1 MDWVKTVEAAIQYIE
16 THLTEELPIRR
27 IASEVNISPFYFQKG
42 FSMLCG
48 YTVGEYIRR
57 RRLSLAGSEWLSS
70 DIKVVDLA
78 LKYGYDSPDAFT
90 RAFTRFHGSTPTE
103 VRSGRASLK
112 SFAPLHIRLSLEGG
126 TTMEY
131 RIEKKPAF
139 RVIGVS
145 RMFSYES
152 AHEEIP
158 RYWDE
163 VLVDMKAKRLSLMG
177 VEMGERPFVGRYGIC
192 FEEEMAGNQFRYMI
206 ADDFLED
213 ALLEK
218 ENSRRAESEKA
229 ENGKGDNRKGDNG
242 KGENGKDDNGK
253 GDNGNGSD
261 RKENSIEESDTKK
274 GNPGMNSS
282 ELENLNMIQE
292 IPAHTWA
299 VFPCKGPMPSAVQ
312 EINRRIFSEWLPA
325 GQYEIAEGYNVEYY
339 SDAADYEN
347 GTQDEEYDTEV
358 WIPVKRQGHGKN
370 AG

>member
-1 MDWVKTVEAAIQYIE
+1 
-16 THLTEELPIRR
+16 
-27 IASEVNISPFYFQKG
+27 
-42 FSMLCG
+42 MLCG

-126 TTMEY
+126 ATMEY
-131 RIEKKPAF
+131 RIEKKPVF

-152 AHEEIP
+152 AH
-158 RYWDE
+158 
-163 VLVDMKAKRLSLMG
+163 
-177 VEMGERPFVGRYGIC
+177 
-192 FEEEMAGNQFRYMI
+192 EEMAGNQFRYMI

-213 ALLEK
+213 ASPEK
-218 ENSRRAESEKA
+218 ENSRKAENEKA
-229 ENGKGDNRKGDNG
+229 ES
-242 KGENGKDDNGK
+242 GK
-253 GDNGNGSD
+253 GDNGNGGNKKAD
-261 RKENSIEESDTKK
+261 GIEKSVTKK
-274 GNPGMNSS
+274 DNPGMNSS
-282 ELENLNMIQE
+282 KLENLNMIQE

-299 VFPCKGPMPSAVQ
+299 VFPCKGSMPFAVQ

-347 GTQDEEYDTEV
+347 GTQDEEYDTEI
-358 WIPVKRQGHGKN
+358 WIPVRRQGHGKMPDKEET
-370 AG
+370 